1 MPSYTFVSTANAFIL
16 RGAKIIFADSMDTNP
31 NLDAEKIEALITSKT
46 KAIVPVHYAG
56 CACDMDKIMQLSR
69 KYNLYVIEDAAQAID
84 NYYIGLD
91 GIKRPLGSIGHLAAF
106 SFHETK
112 NIISGEGGM
121 LVVNDKQFEERAEI
135 IWEKGTNR
143 SAFFRGEVDKYGWV
157 DMGSSYLPSEIV
169 AAFLWAQLENMQ
181 DIQDKRLKIWNLYY
195 EGLKGFAAAN
205 NIKLPLI
212 PEYSTNNAHMFYL
225 VCESLE
231 QRSAIISYLKSKGI
245 LSVFHYLSLHSSPF
259 YKDKHDGRVLPE
271 CDKYS
276 DTLVRLPFYY
286 ELDDENIET
295 IVKAVIESVG

>member
-1 MPSYTFVSTANAFIL
+1 
-16 RGAKIIFADSMDTNP
+16 
-31 NLDAEKIEALITSKT
+31 
-46 KAIVPVHYAG
+46 
-56 CACDMDKIMQLSR
+56 
-69 KYNLYVIEDAAQAID
+69 
-84 NYYIGLD
+84 
-91 GIKRPLGSIGHLAAF
+91 
-106 SFHETK
+106 
-112 NIISGEGGM
+112 M